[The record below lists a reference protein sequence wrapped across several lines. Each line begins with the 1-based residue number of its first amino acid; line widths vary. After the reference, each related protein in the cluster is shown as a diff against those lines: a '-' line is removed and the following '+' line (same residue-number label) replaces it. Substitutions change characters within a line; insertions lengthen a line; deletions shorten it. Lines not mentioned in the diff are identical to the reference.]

1 MSFDL
6 EMEAEI
12 YVGATKEEQ
21 ALVLGTGK
29 NVRKS
34 GIKSCFTPNGFLLY
48 ARMVLKPTLKCA
60 PWVVIVKH
68 KTESTA
74 M

>member
-21 ALVLGTGK
+21 ARL
-29 NVRKS
+29 
-34 GIKSCFTPNGFLLY
+34 CWEQ
-48 ARMVLKPTLKCA
+48 AKCL
-60 PWVVIVKH
+60 
-68 KTESTA
+68 
-74 M
+74 

>member
-21 ALVLGTGK
+21 ARLLGTGK
-29 NVRKS
+29 MFVESPVSN
-34 GIKSCFTPNGFLLY
+34 LLY
-48 ARMVLKPTLKCA
+48 AKWVSTVCKKPTLKCA

>member
-21 ALVLGTGK
+21 ARLCWEQAKMFVESPVSNPAL
-29 NVRKS
+29 RQM
-34 GIKSCFTPNGFLLY
+34 GFY
-48 ARMVLKPTLKCA
+48 CKDNRF
-60 PWVVIVKH
+60 
-68 KTESTA
+68 
-74 M
+74 

>member
-29 NVRKS
+29 NVCRKS

-48 ARMVLKPTLKCA
+48 AKDNRF
-60 PWVVIVKH
+60 
-68 KTESTA
+68 
-74 M
+74 

>member
-21 ALVLGTGK
+21 ARLCWEQAKMFVESPVST
-29 NVRKS
+29 
-34 GIKSCFTPNGFLLY
+34 CFTPNGLL
-48 ARMVLKPTLKCA
+48 VCKG
-60 PWVVIVKH
+60 
-68 KTESTA
+68 
-74 M
+74 